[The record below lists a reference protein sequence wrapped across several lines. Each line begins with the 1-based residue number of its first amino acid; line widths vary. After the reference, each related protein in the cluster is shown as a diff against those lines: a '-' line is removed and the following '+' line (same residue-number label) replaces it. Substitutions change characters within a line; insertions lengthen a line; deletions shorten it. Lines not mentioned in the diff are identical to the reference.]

1 MTAYKL
7 VWDDFCSWYLESVK
21 PPYGKPIDKTTYETT
36 VGFFEQVLKLL
47 HPFMPFLTEEIWHQL
62 GERAQ
67 RDCVIVAEYPQV
79 KRYDNSLL
87 EKAKVAFELIS
98 QVRNTRSSKE
108 LSPKEKLKLF
118 IKAED
123 QSTYQHFEPI
133 ISKLANLESM
143 EFTSEKVDNAISF
156 LIKSDECFIP
166 MEGTMI
172 KRNSGVG
179 KDGLRSTV
187 QSLRKSLAT
196 SVL

>member
-1 MTAYKL
+1 M
-7 VWDDFCSWYLESVK
+7 
-21 PPYGKPIDKTTYETT
+21 
-36 VGFFEQVLKLL
+36 
-47 HPFMPFLTEEIWHQL
+47 
-62 GERAQ
+62 
-67 RDCVIVAEYPQV
+67 IVAEYPQV

-98 QVRNTRSSKE
+98 QVRNTRSSKG

-166 MEGTMI
+166 MEGAIDVEKEIAELQKELAYNKGFLKSVEKKLSNERFVSNAPEQVIAMEKKKQADAEAKI
-172 KRNSGVG
+172 KT
-179 KDGLRSTV
+179 LEA
-187 QSLRKSLAT
+187 SLAN
-196 SVL
+196 LNG